1 MKKGRLPTI
10 QRTINDANCLGKWLF
25 LLTTPLFLLFS
36 LSLYF
41 DSASAKKYI
50 GSVTNRRFFS
60 LAYRHVKNNHKNG
73 QIFSINK
80 ICPIALVAFVCTE
93 IGLTGFILLFLLN
106 ERASERTSADND
118 APLFDFDENYYSI
131 KALSK

>member
-1 MKKGRLPTI
+1 MAFSTHN
-10 QRTINDANCLGKWLF
+10 TVFSAF
-25 LLTTPLFLLFS
+25 LS

-131 KALSK
+131 KALSKWRYKDGDGTSMISFP